1 MPFVP
6 TVAVRAGA
14 QRIAWAPFAAFA
26 LCLLILA
33 VMFEREIAAAVA
45 VWLTSTAYGHCFLV
59 LPIAAWLAWERR
71 DRLRAS
77 RSRPLAM
84 AALLMLPCG
93 LAWLCAE
100 RIGVMEGRQ
109 FAALFMVW
117 VMALISLGPEL
128 ARAMAI
134 PLAYL
139 VFLVPFGAFAV
150 PALQQVTAG
159 FVDAGLGLLDVPHIV
174 DQVSIEIPEGT
185 FRVAE
190 ACAGLRFLIASI
202 AFGALYA
209 ATLYRSPV
217 RRLLFLA
224 ASVVIPVF
232 ANGLRAL
239 GIVML
244 GHWRGS
250 AEAGA
255 VDHVLYGWLFFS
267 IVILSLIV
275 VGLPFREDGREAVIK
290 ARALPRT
297 RRASARLRRDGQA
310 PTDPRSLFASCAL
323 AVLLASLGPALSMAL
338 DRRARREPL
347 PPVAATLL
355 GHLDLPLGCLSRS
368 PPADGLLRLRCPD
381 AGIAVSV
388 RFFGPHAGVGL
399 LLPAL
404 RANDPSPRPDA
415 RGEVEDVAATTLRAE
430 GGLWTLQSTDLPKQT
445 TASAVWIGGHPFALD
460 LRGRLTRA
468 RASLTG
474 GASLPVVVTIAGTGS
489 AARQTVEA
497 MALSASPSIAAAT
510 RDPP

>member
-6 TVAVRAGA
+6 TAAVQAGA
-14 QRIAWAPFAAFA
+14 RRIAWPPFAAFA

-33 VMFEREIAAAVA
+33 VMFRREIAAAVA
-45 VWLTSTAYGHCFLV
+45 VWSTSTAYGHCFLV

-77 RSRPLAM
+77 VSRPLPI

-117 VMALISLGPEL
+117 VTALACLGPEL
-128 ARAMAI
+128 TRGMSI

-159 FVDAGLGLLDVPHIV
+159 FVDVGLDLLDVPHVV
-174 DQVSIEIPEGT
+174 DQVSIEIPEDT

-209 ATLYRSPV
+209 ATLYLSPV
-217 RRLLFLA
+217 RRLLFLGA
-224 ASVVIPVF
+224 CVVIPVF

-275 VGLPFREDGREAVIK
+275 VGLPFREDGREAVIE
-290 ARALPRT
+290 AGALPWT

-310 PTDPRSLFASCAL
+310 TPDPRSRLVACTL
-323 AVLLASLGPALSMAL
+323 AVLLALLGPALSMAL
-338 DRRARREPL
+338 DRRARGEPL
-347 PPVAATLL
+347 APIAATLL
-355 GHLDLPLGCLSRS
+355 DHLELPPGCLSPS
-368 PPADGLLRLRCPD
+368 PPEDGLLRLRCPD
-381 AGIAVSV
+381 ADLAVSV
-388 RFFGPHAGVGL
+388 RVFGPHAGVGQ

-404 RANDPSPRPDA
+404 RANDPAPQPDA
-415 RGEVEDVAATTLRAE
+415 RGEVEDVAATTLRTD
-430 GGLWTLQSTDLPKQT
+430 GGLWTLQSTELPKQA

-460 LRGRLTRA
+460 LRGRLARA
-468 RASLTG
+468 RASLLG
-474 GASLPVVVTIAGTGS
+474 GEFLPVVVTIAGTGS
-489 AARQTVEA
+489 GARQTVEA
-497 MALSASPSIAAAT
+497 MAVSASPSIAAAT